1 MSDRVVVTVSDH
13 VAEVILNGPDKY
25 NALDLEM
32 FRSIADALQRLQHEA
47 GVRAVVLHGAGD
59 NFCAGIDLEVL
70 MSGGEAAMTELLS
83 PVGDTGA
90 TLAQWVAYGWRTLPM
105 PVVCAL
111 HGIAY
116 GGGFQVAM
124 GADLRYAAPDTRMSI
139 MEARWGLIPDMAI
152 SATLRGVAPPD
163 RIKELAF
170 SADVFDADEG
180 LQLGAI
186 TRIEEEPVDAARRM
200 AATIAGKSPDAIRGI
215 KRLVNEAWT
224 ASEAGGLALEARIQA
239 ELLRAPN
246 QAEAVRAGLEKR
258 QANFAD

>member
-1 MSDRVVVTVSDH
+1 VSDRVVVTVSDH
-13 VAEVILNGPDKY
+13 VAEVMLNRPDKY

-32 FRSIADALQRLQHEA
+32 FRGIEDALQRLHQDS
-47 GVRAVVLHGAGD
+47 GIRAVVLHGAGD

-70 MSGGEAAMTELLS
+70 KHGGEAAMTTLLS
-83 PVGDTGA
+83 PVGETGA

-105 PVVCAL
+105 PVICAL
-111 HGIAY
+111 RGIAY

-152 SATLRGVAPPD
+152 SATMRHVAPPD

-170 SADVFDADEG
+170 SAEVFDADEG
-180 LQLGAI
+180 LRLGAI
-186 TRIEEEPVDAARRM
+186 TRLEEEPLEAARRM
-200 AATIAGKSPDAIRGI
+200 AAAIAGMSPDAIRGI
-215 KRLVNEAWT
+215 KRLVNDAWT

-258 QANFAD
+258 QANFED

>member
-1 MSDRVVVTVSDH
+1 VSDRLVVTVNDH
-13 VAEVILNGPDKY
+13 VAEVMLNRPDKY

-32 FRSIADALQRLQHEA
+32 FRGIEDALQSLQHEP

-59 NFCAGIDLEVL
+59 NFCAGIDLEL
-70 MSGGEAAMTELLS
+70 FKSGGEAAMSELLS

-90 TLAQWVAYGWRTLPM
+90 TLAQWVAYGWRSLPM
-105 PVVCAL
+105 PVICAL
-111 HGIAY
+111 RGIAY

-152 SATLRGVAPPD
+152 SATLRDVAPPD

-170 SADVFDADEG
+170 SAKVFDADEG
-180 LQLGAI
+180 LQIGAI
-186 TRIEEEPVDAARRM
+186 TRIEGDPLEAARRM

-224 ASEAGGLALEARIQA
+224 ASEAGGLAMEARIQTK
-239 ELLRAPN
+239 LLRSPN
-246 QAEAVRAGLEKR
+246 QAEAVRAGFEKR